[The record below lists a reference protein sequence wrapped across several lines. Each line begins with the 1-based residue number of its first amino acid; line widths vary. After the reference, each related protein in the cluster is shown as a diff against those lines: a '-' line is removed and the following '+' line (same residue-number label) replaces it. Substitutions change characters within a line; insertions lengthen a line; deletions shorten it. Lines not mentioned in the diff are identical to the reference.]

1 MKTIRLICCMVCMMA
16 FATTV
21 RGQSASYWSCDPHAY
36 RYDMTAYVQLKCDGM
51 LLTDYSDYEVAAFCG
66 DECRGVATV
75 LTVPASG
82 GKTIKVARIRVRSN
96 TANGDDIHLKAYQYS
111 TKTETSFDNG
121 FTFAS
126 MSVQGSP
133 STPLILK
140 IGNDYPKGD
149 VDGSGFVDISDV
161 TLLVNIIL
169 GKATDTSG
177 RADVDESGFVDIS
190 DVTLLVNIIL
200 GKVH

>member
-1 MKTIRLICCMVCMMA
+1 MMCMMA

-121 FTFAS
+121 FTFEPIG
-126 MSVQGSP
+126 VKGSP
-133 STPLILK
+133 SAPLILT
-140 IGNDYPKGD
+140 IGDEFPKGD
-149 VDGSGFVDISDV
+149 VNGDGSVNISDV
-161 TLLVNIIL
+161 TTLVNIIL
-169 GKATDTSG
+169 GKGTDTNG
-177 RADVDESGFVDIS
+177 MADVNEDGWVNIS